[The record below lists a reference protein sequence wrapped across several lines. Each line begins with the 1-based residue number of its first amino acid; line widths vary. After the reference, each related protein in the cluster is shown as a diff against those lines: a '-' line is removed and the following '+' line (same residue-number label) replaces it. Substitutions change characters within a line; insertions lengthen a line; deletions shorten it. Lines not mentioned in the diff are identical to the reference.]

1 MGLAKVT
8 LLSLA
13 ISYMMTGSGLANEG
27 GWVLATA
34 EQDGKPVILRARAEL
49 PDSAKKADYP
59 VLVSVIWEYSVD
71 ANNGMPDSATNAQ
84 QWDFETAMEGIDKQ
98 QVGLLVVT
106 TTGNGSKEWIWHATD
121 SKTFLDQTNDLLAK
135 LPEYPLK
142 IDFADDPGW
151 TLYEKYMSNIKD
163 LE

>member
-1 MGLAKVT
+1 MGQVI
-8 LLSLA
+8 A
-13 ISYMMTGSGLANEG
+13 I
-27 GWVLATA
+27 
-34 EQDGKPVILRARAEL
+34 PVRVII
-49 PDSAKKADYP
+49 
-59 VLVSVIWEYSVD
+59 VFVGTQNLVRDIRVQRPSQSDID
-71 ANNGMPDSATNAQ
+71 QLDSATNAQ